1 MGMFSQK
8 KANDSIRNIKEIDFF
23 CSVTKN
29 VTPHIHHSIV
39 IRQLLKN
46 AVRLW
51 VKNVEDMEKITYR
64 TNKAMDTFSES
75 LKDIVNSITTINATV
90 SRTAEET
97 KEEDERIAKK
107 VEAINKKYE
116 SVNKAIKRMIDL
128 KEAAKRVLDVV
139 VQITGIA
146 EQTGILSLNASIEAA
161 RVGEAGRG
169 FAVVAEEIR
178 SLSQK
183 TDELAKSIGEVM
195 DYLMKSVESMVD
207 EMEVIKEAFDSLV
220 EDVKEMRSYFD
231 NLNKSVKDISRAL
244 NTITVN
250 AEQQSKVVED
260 IKSNIKFLLEDLKEA
275 RNVSQALLKVEK
287 NLNGTF

>member
-139 VQITGIA
+139 VQITG
-146 EQTGILSLNASIEAA
+146 GCGGN
-161 RVGEAGRG
+161 
-169 FAVVAEEIR
+169 
-178 SLSQK
+178 K
-183 TDELAKSIGEVM
+183 KSFTE
-195 DYLMKSVESMVD
+195 
-207 EMEVIKEAFDSLV
+207 
-220 EDVKEMRSYFD
+220 
-231 NLNKSVKDISRAL
+231 
-244 NTITVN
+244 
-250 AEQQSKVVED
+250 
-260 IKSNIKFLLEDLKEA
+260 
-275 RNVSQALLKVEK
+275 
-287 NLNGTF
+287 NG

>member
-1 MGMFSQK
+1 MGIFSYKKPDEKIQK
-8 KANDSIRNIKEIDFF
+8 GHERDFF
-23 CSVTKN
+23 FSVTKN
-29 VTPHIHHSIV
+29 ITPHIHHSVV

-51 VKNVEDMEKITYR
+51 VKNVEDMEEITYK
-64 TNKAMDTFSES
+64 TNKAMDTFAES
-75 LKDIVNSITTINATV
+75 LKDIVNNITAINETV
-90 SRTAEET
+90 NKTAEEA

-107 VEAINKKYE
+107 VEAINERYE

-220 EDVKEMRSYFD
+220 EDVKEMRGYFD
-231 NLNKSVKDISRAL
+231 NLNKSVKNISGAL

-250 AEQQSKVVED
+250 AEEQSKMVGN
-260 IKSNIKFLLEDLKEA
+260 IKSNIEFLLKDLKEA
-275 RNVSQALLKVEK
+275 KNISQALLRVEN